1 MKKIIVFTVTAM
13 LIAGCASSLKQL
25 QRGNYDEAIKTAVKK
40 LRVNPTDQE
49 QIKVLDKAY
58 LLANQQDHDRIKF
71 LKEEGSPYNWDE
83 IFERYSKLKARQ
95 TLVSTVLPL
104 QLGAQIIDYEYID
117 YDSEIILAK
126 RKAGDYFWN
135 HANELMKK
143 DDKESYRQAHYE
155 FQKAKEY
162 AGNISNINQL
172 IKEAHWKGISR
183 VFVSFENKT
192 QLNLPAQFKKDLMDF
207 GITDFN
213 SKWIEFHTI
222 NPGNDIYYDYFT
234 IINLKRIEV
243 SPEQVRQKDR
253 MESKELEDGWEYVL
267 DDNGNVVKD
276 SEGNDIKIPKKRTI
290 SCTIIETHQ
299 FKAAKLEG
307 DIELVQNKPRKVIK
321 QIPIGAE
328 SVFEHVSARSI
339 GDLNALSDES
349 KELLKNKSVPFPR
362 DLDLILD
369 GSETLKKSIR
379 GGLGKLRRLIK

>member
-1 MKKIIVFTVTAM
+1 
-13 LIAGCASSLKQL
+13 
-25 QRGNYDEAIKTAVKK
+25 
-40 LRVNPTDQE
+40 
-49 QIKVLDKAY
+49 
-58 LLANQQDHDRIKF
+58 
-71 LKEEGSPYNWDE
+71 
-83 IFERYSKLKARQ
+83 
-95 TLVSTVLPL
+95 
-104 QLGAQIIDYEYID
+104 
-117 YDSEIILAK
+117 
-126 RKAGDYFWN
+126 
-135 HANELMKK
+135 
-143 DDKESYRQAHYE
+143 
-155 FQKAKEY
+155 
-162 AGNISNINQL
+162 
-172 IKEAHWKGISR
+172 
-183 VFVSFENKT
+183 
-192 QLNLPAQFKKDLMDF
+192 NLPAQFKKDLMDF

-290 SCTIIETHQ
+290 SCTLIETHQ
-299 FKAAKLEG
+299 SKAAKLEG

-339 GDLNALSDES
+339 GDVNALSGES

-369 GSETLKKSIR
+369 GSETFKKSIR
-379 GGLGKLRRLIK
+379 GGLGKLKRLIN

>member
-1 MKKIIVFTVTAM
+1 MKKIIIFTTIAM
-13 LIAGCASSLKQL
+13 LIISCASSLKQL

-40 LRVNPTDQE
+40 LRVDPTVQE
-49 QIKVLDKAY
+49 QIEVLDKAY
-58 LLANQQDHDRIKF
+58 LLVNQQDHDRIKF
-71 LKEEGSPYNWDE
+71 LKEEGSPYNWNE
-83 IFERYSKLKARQ
+83 IFARYSKLKSRQ
-95 TLVSTVLPL
+95 ALVSTVLPL

-126 RKAGDYFWN
+126 RKAADYFWN

-192 QLNLPAQFKKDLMDF
+192 HLNLPAQFKKDLMDF

-222 NPGNDIYYDYFT
+222 NTGNDIYYDYFT

-243 SPEQVRQKDR
+243 SPEQVQQKDR
-253 MESKELEDGWEYVL
+253 MESKEIEDGWEYVL

-276 SEGNDIKIPKKRTI
+276 SEGNDIKILKKRTL
-290 SCTIIETHQ
+290 SCTLIETHQ

-307 DIELVQNKPRKVIK
+307 DIELLQNKPRKVIK

-339 GDLNALSDES
+339 GDVNALSGES

-369 GSETLKKSIR
+369 GSETFKKSIR

>member
-117 YDSEIILAK
+117 YNSEIILAK
-126 RKAGDYFWN
+126 RKAADYFWN

-143 DDKESYRQAHYE
+143 GDKESYRQAYYE

-162 AGNISNINQL
+162 AGNINNINKL
-172 IKEAHWKGISR
+172 IKEAHWNGISR

-192 QLNLPAQFKKDLMDF
+192 PLNLPDQFKKELIDF
-207 GITDFN
+207 GVTDFN
-213 SKWIEFHTI
+213 SEWVEFHIT
-222 NPGNDIYYDYFT
+222 NPGNNTYYDYFT
-234 IINLKRIEV
+234 IVNLKKIEV
-243 SPEQVRQKDR
+243 SPEQVQQKDR
-253 MESKELEDGWEYVL
+253 MESKEIEDGWEYIL
-267 DDNGNVVKD
+267 DDNRNVVKD
-276 SEGNDIKIPKKRTI
+276 SEGNDIKIQKKRTI
-290 SCTIIETHQ
+290 SCTLIETHQ
-299 FKAAKLEG
+299 YKAAKLEG
-307 DIELVQNKPRKVIK
+307 DIELVHNKPRKVIK
-321 QIPIGAE
+321 QVPIGAE
-328 SVFEHVSARSI
+328 SIFDHISARAV
-339 GDLNALSDES
+339 GNVNALSDES
-349 KELLKNKSVPFPR
+349 KKLLKNKSVPFPR
-362 DLDLILD
+362 DLDLIID
-369 GSETLKKSIR
+369 GTETFKKSIR
-379 GGLGKLRRLIK
+379 GGLGNLRRLIK